1 MKITL
6 EFSPEEHAE
15 ANRAIHAGAAWSLL
29 WEMDHELRN
38 LLKHGA
44 EKFNKPEDLAAHLR
58 EQIRDVLAK
67 VDE

>member
-6 EFSPEEHAE
+6 EFGPDEQAE

-29 WEMDHELRN
+29 WEMDQELRS

-44 EKFNKPEDLAAHLR
+44 KKFNKPEDLAAHLR
-58 EQIRDVLAK
+58 EQILDVLAK
-67 VDE
+67 IDE

>member
-6 EFSPEEHAE
+6 EFGPDEQAE

-29 WEMDHELRN
+29 WEMDQELRS

-58 EQIRDVLAK
+58 EQILDVLAK
-67 VDE
+67 IEE